1 MRIYY
6 YNYLITTQK
15 TTTKTEFLMFS
26 VIFPGQGSQ
35 SVGMAS
41 DLYKKFNVVKKLFNQ
56 ADDILNYS
64 LTKLIIDGSK
74 ENLDQTENTQP
85 AIFLVGY
92 SIFQLLKKEFELD
105 LNKANFFAGHSL
117 GEYTAL
123 ASADVLSFSDTL
135 KILKI
140 RGNAMQS
147 AVPKGEGGMV
157 AVLGSDIEQIEKII
171 KENKNKYECF
181 IANDNSNGQ
190 LVVSGNINNIDKFIL
205 DLKSNSIKNI
215 KLPVSAPFHCKLM
228 KKATDIMTK
237 EITKLEFKDPK
248 NILISNVTGKEVTS
262 SSLLKDL
269 LIKQIESRVRW
280 RESVMLMINK
290 GINKFI
296 EIGPGKVLSGLI
308 KRIDKNVKVSAINN
322 EEDIKLIDIND

>member
-1 MRIYY
+1 
-6 YNYLITTQK
+6 
-15 TTTKTEFLMFS
+15 MFS

-35 SVGMAS
+35 IVGMGKEF
-41 DLYKKFNVVKKLFNQ
+41 YTKFDTVKKLFND
-56 ADDILNYS
+56 ADEILGFSISN
-64 LTKLIIDGSK
+64 LILEGPKDKLD
-74 ENLDQTENTQP
+74 LTENTQP

-92 SIFQLLKKEFELD
+92 SIFQLLKKEFNID

-123 ASADVLSFSDTL
+123 ASANALSFSDTL
-135 KILKI
+135 RILKI

-157 AVLGSDIEQIEKII
+157 AVLGSEIEKIEKII
-171 KENKNKYECF
+171 EENKNKYECF

-190 LVVSGNINNIDKFIL
+190 LVVSGNNNEIEKFIL

-228 KKATDIMTK
+228 KKATDIMGK
-237 EITKLEFKDPK
+237 EIEKLEFKEPK
-248 NILISNVTGKEVTS
+248 NILISNVTAKEITS

-280 RESVMLMINK
+280 RESVILMINK
-290 GINKFI
+290 GVSQFI
-296 EIGPGKVLSGLI
+296 EIGPGKILSGLI
-308 KRIDKNVKVSAINN
+308 KRTDKNIKVNAINH
-322 EEDIKLIDIND
+322 EEDIKLININD